1 MIVDIY
7 NEYALL
13 KSFKS
18 FLLIIL
24 ILLVRKFLNKNA
36 FKSASI
42 ILWAFLFIYLICPYQ
57 ILIKIEEFNSNNVF
71 NFILYI
77 LSYIDSILRLVS
89 KKVSYVLYPRNRYI
103 VTLIILCYVLYK
115 YIKFDKIMKDS
126 QIIHDNKCIDY
137 IKSFKL
143 KRTVSIYINNNLKT
157 PVTYGL
163 LRPKIILQPY
173 ILDDEELLKYVM
185 MHELTHIKKF
195 HILFNHIV
203 NLVAC
208 VFWCNPLLIISLK
221 YLEQDIEIYTDKQ
234 VISKL
239 GDTIETRKDYCK
251 SMFQLMSNSVKRDE
265 VSLKLNPN
273 LERMIIMKNYKKTIL
288 GTFIFVLTFLF
299 SIPVFASVVKLEKD
313 RIEVIGTEV
322 EFQSV
327 DNSDGRIHIISEEE
341 YNKLNLKDIY
351 APQLRFID
359 MSEIKT
365 INEYDKLTYKFDTSL
380 WTGSKND
387 GFIIKLLDLK
397 SSSKLLDLKSSS
409 KIEYLL
415 IVVEDGDEIYENKF
429 SSDKILKVKANPG
442 SKYTI
447 YIFNFNN
454 RKLTGDININAYKQ

>member
-18 FLLIIL
+18 LLLIIL
-24 ILLVRKFLNKNA
+24 ILLVRKYLNKNA

-42 ILWAFLFIYLICPYQ
+42 ILWALLFAYLICPYQ
-57 ILIKIEEFNSNNVF
+57 ILIKIEEFNANCIF

-126 QIIHDNKCIDY
+126 KIIHDNKSIDY

-143 KRTVSIYINNNLKT
+143 RRTVSIYINNNLKT

-163 LRPKIILQPY
+163 LKPKIILQSY
-173 ILDDEELLKYVM
+173 ILEDEGLLKYVM
-185 MHELTHIKKF
+185 MHELTHIKRF

-221 YLEQDIEIYTDKQ
+221 YLEQDIEIYTDKE
-234 VISKL
+234 VISRL
-239 GDTIETRKDYCK
+239 GDTIESRKEYCK

-288 GTFIFVLTFLF
+288 GTFIFALTFLF

-322 EFQSV
+322 ELQSV
-327 DNSDGRIHIISEEE
+327 DNSDGRIQIINEEE
-341 YNKLNLKDIY
+341 YNKLNLRDIY
-351 APQLRFID
+351 SAQLRSVD
-359 MSEIKT
+359 VDDNLRLERLGYT
-365 INEYDKLTYKFDTSL
+365 NYLFDNSNLGGT
-380 WTGSKND
+380 NYN
-387 GFIIKLLDLK
+387 GFTIKLSRLNCNGG
-397 SSSKLLDLKSSS
+397 
-409 KIEYLL
+409 I
-415 IVVEDGDEIYENKF
+415 
-429 SSDKILKVKANPG
+429 
-442 SKYTI
+442 KYTI
-447 YIFNFNN
+447 IIIESNKVVYEKEFNDNVIIKMKTLEDCKYEVLISN
-454 RKLTGDININAYKQ
+454 KSTNSLTGRISIKSYTR

>member
-1 MIVDIY
+1 MLVNIY

-18 FLLIIL
+18 LLLIIL
-24 ILLVRKFLNKNA
+24 ILIVRKFLNKNA

-42 ILWAFLFIYLICPYQ
+42 ILWALLFVYLICPYQ
-57 ILIKIEEFNSNNVF
+57 ILIKIEEFNSNSIF

-77 LSYIDSILRLVS
+77 LSYIDSILRLLA

-103 VTLIILCYVLYK
+103 VALFVMSYVLYK
-115 YIKFDKIMKDS
+115 YVNFDKTMKNS
-126 QIIHDNKCIDY
+126 KIIHDDKCLDY

-143 KRTVSIYINNNLKT
+143 RRTVSIYINNNLKT

-163 LRPKIILQPY
+163 LKPKIIMQSY
-173 ILDDEELLKYVM
+173 ILQDEELLKYVM

-203 NLVAC
+203 NFVAC

-221 YLEQDIEIYTDKQ
+221 YLEQDIEIFTDKE
-234 VISKL
+234 VISRL
-239 GDTIETRKDYCK
+239 GDTLETRKDYCK

-288 GTFIFVLTFLF
+288 GTFIFALTFLF

-327 DNSDGRIHIISEEE
+327 DNSDGRIHLISEED
-341 YNKLNLKDIY
+341 YNNLNLKDIY
-351 APQLRFID
+351 TNQLRSID
-359 MSEIKT
+359 TDEYKI
-365 INEYDKLTYKFDTSL
+365 INGYDKLTYSFDTSS
-380 WTGSKND
+380 WIGSKND
-387 GFIIKLLDLK
+387 GFTIKLSNLK
-397 SSSKLLDLKSSS
+397 SVNKVDYFIVIEEDSH
-409 KIEYLL
+409 KIY
-415 IVVEDGDEIYENKF
+415 DKQFF
-429 SSDKILKVKANPG
+429 SDTIIKVKAILG
-442 SKYTI
+442 SKYKV
-447 YIFNFNN
+447 YILNHSNSELSG
-454 RKLTGDININAYKQ
+454 RISIKSYTRQ

>member
-1 MIVDIY
+1 M
-7 NEYALL
+7 NH
-13 KSFKS
+13 
-18 FLLIIL
+18 
-24 ILLVRKFLNKNA
+24 
-36 FKSASI
+36 
-42 ILWAFLFIYLICPYQ
+42 
-57 ILIKIEEFNSNNVF
+57 
-71 NFILYI
+71 
-77 LSYIDSILRLVS
+77 S
-89 KKVSYVLYPRNRYI
+89 K
-103 VTLIILCYVLYK
+103 
-115 YIKFDKIMKDS
+115 
-126 QIIHDNKCIDY
+126 IIHDNKCIDY

-143 KRTVSIYINNNLKT
+143 RRKVSIYINNNLKT

-163 LRPKIILQPY
+163 LKPKIILQSY
-173 ILDDEELLKYVM
+173 ILEDEELLKYVM
-185 MHELTHIKKF
+185 MHELTHIKRF

-221 YLEQDIEIYTDKQ
+221 YLEQDIEIYTDKE
-234 VISKL
+234 VISRL
-239 GDTIETRKDYCK
+239 GDTIETRKDYCR
-251 SMFQLMSNSVKRDE
+251 SMFQLMRSTVKRDE

-288 GTFIFVLTFLF
+288 GTFIFALTFLF

-327 DNSDGRIHIISEEE
+327 DNSEGRIHIISEEE

-442 SKYTI
+442 SKYMI

>member
-18 FLLIIL
+18 LLLIIL
-24 ILLVRKFLNKNA
+24 ILIVRKSLNKNA

-42 ILWAFLFIYLICPYQ
+42 ILWALLFAYLICPYQ
-57 ILIKIEEFNSNNVF
+57 ILIRIEEFNSNKVF

-77 LSYIDSILRLVS
+77 LSFMDSVIRLMS
-89 KKVSYVLYPRNRYI
+89 QKASYVLYPINRYI
-103 VTLIILCYVLYK
+103 VTVIILCYVLYK

-126 QIIHDNKCIDY
+126 KIIHENKCIDY

-143 KRTVSIYINNNLKT
+143 RRTVSIYINNNLKT

-163 LRPKIILQPY
+163 LKPKIILQSY

-208 VFWCNPLLIISLK
+208 VFWCNPLLIVSLK
-221 YLEQDIEIYTDKQ
+221 YLEQDIEIFTDKE
-234 VISKL
+234 VISRL
-239 GDTIETRKDYCK
+239 GDTLKSRKDYCK
-251 SMFQLMSNSVKRDE
+251 SMFKLMSNSIKRDY

-273 LERMIIMKNYKKTIL
+273 LERMLIMKNYKKTIL
-288 GTFIFVLTFLF
+288 GSFIFALTFVF
-299 SIPVFASVVKLEKD
+299 SMPVFASVVKLEKD
-313 RIEVIGTEV
+313 RIEVIGSEV

-341 YNKLNLKDIY
+341 YSKLKLNDIYTAQLKSVNVNNNLRLGKLEYTNCLFDNSNLGGLNYNSFTLNLSDLSCNGGIKYNIIIMENNKLVYD
-351 APQLRFID
+351 
-359 MSEIKT
+359 
-365 INEYDKLTYKFDTSL
+365 NEF
-380 WTGSKND
+380 ND
-387 GFIIKLLDLK
+387 NVIIKMKTMEGCKYEVLISNK
-397 SSSKLLDLKSSS
+397 STN
-409 KIEYLL
+409 
-415 IVVEDGDEIYENKF
+415 V
-429 SSDKILKVKANPG
+429 
-442 SKYTI
+442 
-447 YIFNFNN
+447 
-454 RKLTGDININAYKQ
+454 LTGRISIKVYKE

>member
-1 MIVDIY
+1 MKVDIY

-18 FLLIIL
+18 LLLIIL
-24 ILLVRKFLNKNA
+24 ILLVRKYLNKNA

-42 ILWAFLFIYLICPYQ
+42 ILWALLFAYLICPYQ
-57 ILIKIEEFNSNNVF
+57 ILIKIEEFNSNKIF
-71 NFILYI
+71 NIILYI
-77 LSYIDSILRLVS
+77 LSYIDSILRLLS

-115 YIKFDKIMKDS
+115 YIKFDKIMNHSK
-126 QIIHDNKCIDY
+126 IIHDNKCIDY

-143 KRTVSIYINNNLKT
+143 RRKVSIYINNNLKT

-163 LRPKIILQPY
+163 LKPKIIFQSY
-173 ILDDEELLKYVM
+173 ILEDEELLKYVM
-185 MHELTHIKKF
+185 MHELTHIKRF

-221 YLEQDIEIYTDKQ
+221 YLEQDIEIYTDKE
-234 VISKL
+234 VISRL
-239 GDTIETRKDYCK
+239 GDTIETRKDYCR
-251 SMFQLMSNSVKRDE
+251 SMFQLMRSTVKRDE

-288 GTFIFVLTFLF
+288 GTFIFALTFLF

-327 DNSDGRIHIISEEE
+327 DNSEGRIHIISEEE

-415 IVVEDGDEIYENKF
+415 IVVEDSDEIYENKF

-442 SKYTI
+442 SKYMI

>member
-1 MIVDIY
+1 M
-7 NEYALL
+7 
-13 KSFKS
+13 
-18 FLLIIL
+18 
-24 ILLVRKFLNKNA
+24 
-36 FKSASI
+36 
-42 ILWAFLFIYLICPYQ
+42 WAILFIYLICPYQ
-57 ILIKIEEFNSNNVF
+57 ILIKIEEFNSNKVF

-77 LSYIDSILRLVS
+77 LSCIDSILRLLA

-103 VTLIILCYVLYK
+103 VALFILSYVLYK
-115 YIKFDKIMKDS
+115 YVKFNKIMKHS
-126 QIIHDNKCIDY
+126 KIIYDDKCLEY
-137 IKSFKL
+137 INSFKL
-143 KRTVSIYINNNLKT
+143 KRIVSIYINNNLKT

-163 LRPKIILQPY
+163 LKPKIILQSY
-173 ILDDEELLKYVM
+173 ILEDEELLKYVM

-203 NLVAC
+203 NFVAY

-221 YLEQDIEIYTDKQ
+221 YLEQDIEIYTDKE
-234 VISKL
+234 VISRL

-288 GTFIFVLTFLF
+288 GSFIFALTFLF
-299 SIPVFASVVKLEKD
+299 SMPVFASVVKLDKD

-327 DNSDGRIHIISEEE
+327 DNSDGRIQIISEEE
-341 YNKLNLKDIY
+341 FNKLKLKDIY

-365 INEYDKLTYKFDTSL
+365 INEYDKLTYKFDTGL

-397 SSSKLLDLKSSS
+397 PIS
-409 KIEYLL
+409 KIEYF
-415 IVVEDGDEIYENKF
+415 IVIEEDSHKIYDNKF
-429 SSDKILKVKANPG
+429 SSDKILKIKANSG
-442 SKYTI
+442 SKYRI
-447 YIFNFNN
+447 YIFNLNN
-454 RKLTGDININAYKQ
+454 WKLTGDININAYK

>member
-24 ILLVRKFLNKNA
+24 ILLVRKSLNKKA

-57 ILIKIEEFNSNNVF
+57 ILIKIEEFNANCIF

-126 QIIHDNKCIDY
+126 KIIHDNKSIDY

-143 KRTVSIYINNNLKT
+143 RRTVSIYINNNLKT

-163 LRPKIILQPY
+163 LKPKIILQSY
-173 ILDDEELLKYVM
+173 ILKYVM
-185 MHELTHIKKF
+185 MHELTHIKRF
-195 HILFNHIV
+195 HILCNHIV

-221 YLEQDIEIYTDKQ
+221 YLEQDIEIYTDKE
-234 VISKL
+234 VISRL
-239 GDTIETRKDYCK
+239 GDTIETRKEYCK

-288 GTFIFVLTFLF
+288 GSFIFALTFLF
-299 SIPVFASVVKLEKD
+299 SMPVFASVVKLDKD

-327 DNSDGRIHIISEEE
+327 DNSDGRIQIISEEE
-341 YNKLNLKDIY
+341 FNKLKLKDIY

-365 INEYDKLTYKFDTSL
+365 INEYDKLTYKFDTGL

-397 SSSKLLDLKSSS
+397 PIS
-409 KIEYLL
+409 KIEYF
-415 IVVEDGDEIYENKF
+415 IVIEEDSHKIYDNKF
-429 SSDKILKVKANPG
+429 SSDKILKIKANSG
-442 SKYTI
+442 SKYRI
-447 YIFNFNN
+447 YIFNLNN
-454 RKLTGDININAYKQ
+454 WKLTGDININAYK

>member
-24 ILLVRKFLNKNA
+24 ILLVRKYLNKNA

-42 ILWAFLFIYLICPYQ
+42 ILWAFLFLYLICPYQ

-126 QIIHDNKCIDY
+126 QIIHNNKCIDY

-185 MHELTHIKKF
+185 MHELTHIKRF

-208 VFWCNPLLIISLK
+208 VFWCNPLLIVSLK
-221 YLEQDIEIYTDKQ
+221 YLEQDIEIFTDKE
-234 VISKL
+234 VISRL
-239 GDTIETRKDYCK
+239 GDTLESRKGYCK
-251 SMFQLMSNSVKRDE
+251 STFQLMSNSVKRDE
-265 VSLKLNPN
+265 VTLKLNPN

-288 GTFIFVLTFLF
+288 GSFIFALTFLF

-341 YNKLNLKDIY
+341 YSKLKLNDIYTAQLKSVNVNNNLRLGKLEYTNYLFDNSNLGGLNYNGFTLNLSDLSCNGGIKYNIIIMENNKLVYDNEFKDDTIIKMKTTEGCKY
-351 APQLRFID
+351 EVLI
-359 MSEIKT
+359 SNKSINILTGEIT
-365 INEYDKLTYKFDTSL
+365 INACE
-380 WTGSKND
+380 
-387 GFIIKLLDLK
+387 
-397 SSSKLLDLKSSS
+397 
-409 KIEYLL
+409 
-415 IVVEDGDEIYENKF
+415 
-429 SSDKILKVKANPG
+429 
-442 SKYTI
+442 
-447 YIFNFNN
+447 
-454 RKLTGDININAYKQ
+454 Q

>member
-1 MIVDIY
+1 MLVNIY

-13 KSFKS
+13 NRFKS
-18 FLLIIL
+18 LLLIIL
-24 ILLVRKFLNKNA
+24 ILIVRKFLNKNA

-42 ILWAFLFIYLICPYQ
+42 ILWALLFVYLICPYQ
-57 ILIKIEEFNSNNVF
+57 ILIKIEEFNSNSIF

-77 LSYIDSILRLVS
+77 LSYIDSILRLLA

-103 VTLIILCYVLYK
+103 VALFVMSYVLYK
-115 YIKFDKIMKDS
+115 YVNFDKTMKNS
-126 QIIHDNKCIDY
+126 KIIHDDKCLDY

-143 KRTVSIYINNNLKT
+143 RRTVSIYINNNLKT

-163 LRPKIILQPY
+163 LKPKIIMQSY
-173 ILDDEELLKYVM
+173 ILQDEELLKYVM

-203 NLVAC
+203 NFVAC

-221 YLEQDIEIYTDKQ
+221 YLEQDIEIFTDKE
-234 VISKL
+234 VISRL
-239 GDTIETRKDYCK
+239 GDTLETRKDYCK

-288 GTFIFVLTFLF
+288 GTFIFALTFLF

-327 DNSDGRIHIISEEE
+327 DNSDGRIHLISEED
-341 YNKLNLKDIY
+341 YNNLNLKDIY
-351 APQLRFID
+351 TNQLRSID
-359 MSEIKT
+359 TDEYKI
-365 INEYDKLTYKFDTSL
+365 INGYDKLTYSFDTSS
-380 WTGSKND
+380 WIGSKND
-387 GFIIKLLDLK
+387 GFTIKLSNLK
-397 SSSKLLDLKSSS
+397 SVNKVDYFIVIEEDSH
-409 KIEYLL
+409 KIY
-415 IVVEDGDEIYENKF
+415 DKQFF
-429 SSDKILKVKANPG
+429 SDTIIKVKAILG
-442 SKYTI
+442 SKYKV
-447 YIFNFNN
+447 YILNHSNSELSG
-454 RKLTGDININAYKQ
+454 RISIKSYTRQ

>member
-1 MIVDIY
+1 MLVNIY

-24 ILLVRKFLNKNA
+24 ILLVRKYLNKNA
-36 FKSASI
+36 FKSATI
-42 ILWAFLFIYLICPYQ
+42 ILWAILFIYLICPYQ
-57 ILIKIEEFNSNNVF
+57 ILIKIEEFNSNKVF

-77 LSYIDSILRLVS
+77 LSCIDSILRLLA

-103 VTLIILCYVLYK
+103 VALFILSYVLYK
-115 YIKFDKIMKDS
+115 YVKFNKIMKHS
-126 QIIHDNKCIDY
+126 KIIYDDKCLEY
-137 IKSFKL
+137 INSFKL
-143 KRTVSIYINNNLKT
+143 KRIVSIYINNNLKT

-163 LRPKIILQPY
+163 LKPKIILQSY
-173 ILDDEELLKYVM
+173 ILEDEELLKYVM

-203 NLVAC
+203 NFVAC

-221 YLEQDIEIYTDKQ
+221 YLEQDIEIYTDKE
-234 VISKL
+234 VISRL
-239 GDTIETRKDYCK
+239 GDTIESRKEYCK

-288 GTFIFVLTFLF
+288 GTFIFALTFLF

-327 DNSDGRIHIISEEE
+327 DNSDGRIQIISEEE
-341 YNKLNLKDIY
+341 FNKLKLKDIY

-365 INEYDKLTYKFDTSL
+365 INEYDKLTYKFDTGL

-397 SSSKLLDLKSSS
+397 PIS
-409 KIEYLL
+409 KIEYF
-415 IVVEDGDEIYENKF
+415 IVIEEDSHKIYDNKF
-429 SSDKILKVKANPG
+429 SSDKILKIKANSG
-442 SKYTI
+442 SKYRI
-447 YIFNFNN
+447 YIFNLNN
-454 RKLTGDININAYKQ
+454 WKLTGDMNINAYK

>member
-18 FLLIIL
+18 LLLIIL
-24 ILLVRKFLNKNA
+24 ILLVRKYLNKNA
-36 FKSASI
+36 FKSATV

-57 ILIKIEEFNSNNVF
+57 ILIKIEEFNSNSIF

-77 LSYIDSILRLVS
+77 LSYIDSILRLLA
-89 KKVSYVLYPRNRYI
+89 KKVGYVLYPRNRYI
-103 VTLIILCYVLYK
+103 VTVIIFCYVLYK
-115 YIKFDKIMKDS
+115 YIKFNKVMNNSK
-126 QIIHDNKCIDY
+126 IIHDDKCLDY

-143 KRTVSIYINNNLKT
+143 RRTVSIYINNNLKT

-163 LRPKIILQPY
+163 LKPKIILQSY
-173 ILDDEELLKYVM
+173 ILEDEELLKYVM
-185 MHELTHIKKF
+185 MHELTHIKKI

-221 YLEQDIEIYTDKQ
+221 YLEQDIEIFTDKE
-234 VISKL
+234 VISRL
-239 GDTIETRKDYCK
+239 GDTLESRKDYCK
-251 SMFQLMSNSVKRDE
+251 SMFQLMSSTVKRHE

-288 GTFIFVLTFLF
+288 GSFIFALTFLF

-341 YNKLNLKDIY
+341 YSKLNLKDIY

-415 IVVEDGDEIYENKF
+415 IVVEDGDEIYKNKF

>member
-18 FLLIIL
+18 LLLIIL
-24 ILLVRKFLNKNA
+24 ILIVRKFLNRKA

-42 ILWAFLFIYLICPYQ
+42 ILWALLFAYLICPYQ
-57 ILIKIEEFNSNNVF
+57 ILIRIEEFNSNKVF

-77 LSYIDSILRLVS
+77 LSYIDSILRLLA

-103 VTLIILCYVLYK
+103 VTLIIFCYVLYK
-115 YIKFDKIMKDS
+115 YIKFNKVMNNSK
-126 QIIHDNKCIDY
+126 IIHDDQCLDY
-137 IKSFKL
+137 IKYFKL
-143 KRTVSIYINNNLKT
+143 RRTVSIYINNNLKT

-163 LRPKIILQPY
+163 LKPKIILQSY
-173 ILDDEELLKYVM
+173 ILEDEVLLKYVM

-195 HILFNHIV
+195 HILFNHIA
-203 NLVAC
+203 NIVAC

-221 YLEQDIEIYTDKQ
+221 YLEQDIEIYTDKE
-234 VISKL
+234 VISRL
-239 GDTIETRKDYCK
+239 GDTIETRKEYCK

-265 VSLKLNPN
+265 VTLKLNPN

-288 GTFIFVLTFLF
+288 GTFIFALIFLF
-299 SIPVFASVVKLEKD
+299 SMPVFASVVKLDKD

-341 YNKLNLKDIY
+341 YSKLNLKDIY

-415 IVVEDGDEIYENKF
+415 IVVEDGDEIYKNKF

>member
-18 FLLIIL
+18 LLLIIL
-24 ILLVRKFLNKNA
+24 ILIVRKSLNKNA

-42 ILWAFLFIYLICPYQ
+42 ILWALLFAYLICPYQ
-57 ILIKIEEFNSNNVF
+57 ILIRIEEFNSNKVF

-77 LSYIDSILRLVS
+77 LSYIDSVIRLMS
-89 KKVSYVLYPRNRYI
+89 QKASYVLYPINRYI
-103 VTLIILCYVLYK
+103 VTVIILCYVLYK
-115 YIKFDKIMKDS
+115 YLKFDKIMKDS
-126 QIIHDNKCIDY
+126 KIIHENKCIDY

-143 KRTVSIYINNNLKT
+143 RRTVSIYKNNNLKT

-163 LRPKIILQPY
+163 LKPKIILQSY

-203 NLVAC
+203 NIVAC
-208 VFWCNPLLIISLK
+208 VFWCNPLLIVSLK
-221 YLEQDIEIYTDKQ
+221 YLEQDIEIFTDKK
-234 VISKL
+234 VISRL

-288 GTFIFVLTFLF
+288 GSFIFALTFLC
-299 SIPVFASVVKLEKD
+299 SIPVFASVVKLDKD

-327 DNSDGRIHIISEEE
+327 DNSDGRIQIISEEE
-341 YNKLNLKDIY
+341 FNKLKLKDIY

-365 INEYDKLTYKFDTSL
+365 INEYDKLTYKFDTGL

-397 SSSKLLDLKSSS
+397 PIS
-409 KIEYLL
+409 KIEYF
-415 IVVEDGDEIYENKF
+415 IVIEEDSHKIYDNKF
-429 SSDKILKVKANPG
+429 SSDKVLKIKANSG
-442 SKYTI
+442 SKYRI
-447 YIFNFNN
+447 YIFNLNN
-454 RKLTGDININAYKQ
+454 WKLTGDININAYK

>member
-24 ILLVRKFLNKNA
+24 ILLVRKYLNKNA

-42 ILWAFLFIYLICPYQ
+42 ILWAFLFLYLICPYQ

-185 MHELTHIKKF
+185 MHELTHIKRF

-208 VFWCNPLLIISLK
+208 VFWCNSLLIISLK

-234 VISKL
+234 VISRL
-239 GDTIETRKDYCK
+239 GDTIEMRKDYCK
-251 SMFQLMSNSVKRDE
+251 SMFQLTSNSVKE
-265 VSLKLNPN
+265 
-273 LERMIIMKNYKKTIL
+273 MK
-288 GTFIFVLTFLF
+288 
-299 SIPVFASVVKLEKD
+299 
-313 RIEVIGTEV
+313 
-322 EFQSV
+322 
-327 DNSDGRIHIISEEE
+327 
-341 YNKLNLKDIY
+341 
-351 APQLRFID
+351 
-359 MSEIKT
+359 
-365 INEYDKLTYKFDTSL
+365 
-380 WTGSKND
+380 
-387 GFIIKLLDLK
+387 
-397 SSSKLLDLKSSS
+397 
-409 KIEYLL
+409 
-415 IVVEDGDEIYENKF
+415 
-429 SSDKILKVKANPG
+429 
-442 SKYTI
+442 
-447 YIFNFNN
+447 
-454 RKLTGDININAYKQ
+454 

>member
-1 MIVDIY
+1 MLVNIY

-18 FLLIIL
+18 LLLIIL
-24 ILLVRKFLNKNA
+24 ILLVRKSLNKNA

-42 ILWAFLFIYLICPYQ
+42 ILWALLFVYLICPYQ
-57 ILIKIEEFNSNNVF
+57 ILIKIEEFNSNSIF

-77 LSYIDSILRLVS
+77 LSYIDSILRLLA

-103 VTLIILCYVLYK
+103 VALFILSYVLYK
-115 YIKFDKIMKDS
+115 YVKFNKIMKHS
-126 QIIHDNKCIDY
+126 KIIYDDKCLEY
-137 IKSFKL
+137 INSFKL
-143 KRTVSIYINNNLKT
+143 KRIVSIYINNNLKT

-163 LRPKIILQPY
+163 LKPKIILQSY
-173 ILDDEELLKYVM
+173 ILEDEELLKYVM

-203 NLVAC
+203 NFVAC

-221 YLEQDIEIYTDKQ
+221 YLEQDIEIYTDKE
-234 VISKL
+234 VISRL

-288 GTFIFVLTFLF
+288 GSFIFALTFLF
-299 SIPVFASVVKLEKD
+299 SIPVFASVVKLDKD

-327 DNSDGRIHIISEEE
+327 DNSDGRIQIISEEE
-341 YNKLNLKDIY
+341 FNKLKLKDIY

-365 INEYDKLTYKFDTSL
+365 INEYDKLTYKFDTGL

-397 SSSKLLDLKSSS
+397 PIS
-409 KIEYLL
+409 KIEYF
-415 IVVEDGDEIYENKF
+415 IVIEEDSHKIYDNKF
-429 SSDKILKVKANPG
+429 SSDKILKIKANSG
-442 SKYTI
+442 SKYRI
-447 YIFNFNN
+447 YIFNLNN
-454 RKLTGDININAYKQ
+454 WKLTGDININAYK

>member
-1 MIVDIY
+1 MLVNIY

-18 FLLIIL
+18 LLLIIL
-24 ILLVRKFLNKNA
+24 ILIVRKFLNKNA

-42 ILWAFLFIYLICPYQ
+42 ILWALLFVYLICPYQ
-57 ILIKIEEFNSNNVF
+57 ILIKIEEFNSNSIF

-77 LSYIDSILRLVS
+77 LSYIDSILRLLA

-103 VTLIILCYVLYK
+103 VALFVMSYVLYK
-115 YIKFDKIMKDS
+115 YVNFDKTMKNS
-126 QIIHDNKCIDY
+126 KIIHDDKCLDY

-143 KRTVSIYINNNLKT
+143 RRTVSIYINNNLKT

-163 LRPKIILQPY
+163 LKPKIIMQSY
-173 ILDDEELLKYVM
+173 ILQDEELLKYVM

-203 NLVAC
+203 NFVAC

-221 YLEQDIEIYTDKQ
+221 YLEQDIEIFTDKE
-234 VISKL
+234 VISRL
-239 GDTIETRKDYCK
+239 GDTLETRKDYCK
-251 SMFQLMSNSVKRDE
+251 SMFQLMSSTVKRDE

-288 GTFIFVLTFLF
+288 GTFIFALTFLF
-299 SIPVFASVVKLEKD
+299 SMPVFASVVKLEKD

-341 YNKLNLKDIY
+341 YSKLKLNDIYTAQLKSVNVNNNLRLGKLEYTNYLFDNSNLGGLNYNGFALNLSDLSCNGGIKYNIIIMENNKLVYD
-351 APQLRFID
+351 
-359 MSEIKT
+359 
-365 INEYDKLTYKFDTSL
+365 NEF
-380 WTGSKND
+380 ND
-387 GFIIKLLDLK
+387 NVIIKMKKMEGCKYEVLISNK
-397 SSSKLLDLKSSS
+397 STN
-409 KIEYLL
+409 
-415 IVVEDGDEIYENKF
+415 V
-429 SSDKILKVKANPG
+429 
-442 SKYTI
+442 
-447 YIFNFNN
+447 
-454 RKLTGDININAYKQ
+454 LTGRISIKVYKE

>member
-1 MIVDIY
+1 MLVNIY

-24 ILLVRKFLNKNA
+24 ILLVRKYLNKNA
-36 FKSASI
+36 FKSATI
-42 ILWAFLFIYLICPYQ
+42 ILWAILFIYLICPYQ
-57 ILIKIEEFNSNNVF
+57 ILIKIEEFNSNKVF

-77 LSYIDSILRLVS
+77 LSCIDSILRLLA

-103 VTLIILCYVLYK
+103 VALFILSYVLYK
-115 YIKFDKIMKDS
+115 YVKFNKIMKHS
-126 QIIHDNKCIDY
+126 KIIHDDKCLEY
-137 IKSFKL
+137 INSFKL
-143 KRTVSIYINNNLKT
+143 KRIVSIYINNNLKT

-163 LRPKIILQPY
+163 LKPKIILQSY
-173 ILDDEELLKYVM
+173 ILEDEELLKYVM

-203 NLVAC
+203 NFVAC

-221 YLEQDIEIYTDKQ
+221 YLEQDIEIYTDKE
-234 VISKL
+234 VISRL

-288 GTFIFVLTFLF
+288 GSFIFALTFLF

-327 DNSDGRIHIISEEE
+327 DNSDGRIQIISEEE
-341 YNKLNLKDIY
+341 FNKLKLKDIY

-365 INEYDKLTYKFDTSL
+365 INEYDKLTYKFDTGL

-397 SSSKLLDLKSSS
+397 PIS
-409 KIEYLL
+409 KIEYF
-415 IVVEDGDEIYENKF
+415 IVIEEDSYKIYDNKF
-429 SSDKILKVKANPG
+429 SSDKVLKIKANSG
-442 SKYTI
+442 SKYRI
-447 YIFNFNN
+447 YIFNLNN
-454 RKLTGDININAYKQ
+454 WKLTGDININAYK

>member
-18 FLLIIL
+18 LLLIIL
-24 ILLVRKFLNKNA
+24 ILLVRKYLNKNA

-42 ILWAFLFIYLICPYQ
+42 ILWALLFAYLICPYQ
-57 ILIKIEEFNSNNVF
+57 ILIKIEEFNANCIF

-126 QIIHDNKCIDY
+126 KIIHDNKSIDY

-143 KRTVSIYINNNLKT
+143 RRTVSIYINNNLKT

-163 LRPKIILQPY
+163 LKPKIILQSY
-173 ILDDEELLKYVM
+173 ILEDEGLLKYVM
-185 MHELTHIKKF
+185 MHELTHIKRF

-221 YLEQDIEIYTDKQ
+221 YLEQDIEIYTDKE
-234 VISKL
+234 VISRL
-239 GDTIETRKDYCK
+239 GDTIESRKEYCK

-288 GTFIFVLTFLF
+288 GTFIFALTFLF

-327 DNSDGRIHIISEEE
+327 DNSDGRIHLISEED
-341 YNKLNLKDIY
+341 YNNLNLKDIY
-351 APQLRFID
+351 TNQLRSID
-359 MSEIKT
+359 TDEYKI
-365 INEYDKLTYKFDTSL
+365 INGYDKLTYSFDTSS
-380 WTGSKND
+380 WIGSKND
-387 GFIIKLLDLK
+387 GFTIKLSNLK
-397 SSSKLLDLKSSS
+397 SVNKVDYFIVIEEDSH
-409 KIEYLL
+409 KIY
-415 IVVEDGDEIYENKF
+415 DKQFF
-429 SSDKILKVKANPG
+429 SDTIIKVKAILG
-442 SKYTI
+442 SKYKV
-447 YIFNFNN
+447 YILNHSNSELSG
-454 RKLTGDININAYKQ
+454 RISIKSYTRQ

>member
-1 MIVDIY
+1 MLVNIY

-18 FLLIIL
+18 LLLIIL
-24 ILLVRKFLNKNA
+24 ILIVRKFLNKNA

-42 ILWAFLFIYLICPYQ
+42 ILWALLFVYLICPYQ
-57 ILIKIEEFNSNNVF
+57 ILIKIEEFNSNSIF

-77 LSYIDSILRLVS
+77 LSYIDSILRLLA

-103 VTLIILCYVLYK
+103 VALFVMSYVLYK
-115 YIKFDKIMKDS
+115 YVNFDKTMKNS
-126 QIIHDNKCIDY
+126 KIIHDDKCLDY

-143 KRTVSIYINNNLKT
+143 RRTVSIYINNNLKT

-163 LRPKIILQPY
+163 LKPKIIMQSY
-173 ILDDEELLKYVM
+173 ILQDEELLKYVM

-203 NLVAC
+203 NFVAC

-221 YLEQDIEIYTDKQ
+221 YLEQDIEIFTDKE
-234 VISKL
+234 VISRL
-239 GDTIETRKDYCK
+239 GDTLETRKDYCK
-251 SMFQLMSNSVKRDE
+251 SMFQLMSSTVKRDE

-288 GTFIFVLTFLF
+288 GTFIFALTFLF
-299 SIPVFASVVKLEKD
+299 SMPVFASVVKLEKD

-327 DNSDGRIHIISEEE
+327 DNSDGRIQIISEEE
-341 YNKLNLKDIY
+341 FNKLKLKDIY

-365 INEYDKLTYKFDTSL
+365 INEYDKLTYKFDTGL

-397 SSSKLLDLKSSS
+397 PIS
-409 KIEYLL
+409 KIEYF
-415 IVVEDGDEIYENKF
+415 IVIEEDSHKIYDNKF
-429 SSDKILKVKANPG
+429 SSDKILKIKANSG
-442 SKYTI
+442 SKYRI
-447 YIFNFNN
+447 YIFNLNN
-454 RKLTGDININAYKQ
+454 WKLTGDININTYK

>member
-18 FLLIIL
+18 LLLIIL
-24 ILLVRKFLNKNA
+24 ILLIRKFLNKNA

-42 ILWAFLFIYLICPYQ
+42 ILWALLFAYLICPYQ
-57 ILIKIEEFNSNNVF
+57 ILIRIEEFNSNKVF

-77 LSYIDSILRLVS
+77 LSYIDSVIRLMS
-89 KKVSYVLYPRNRYI
+89 QKASYVLYPINRYI
-103 VTLIILCYVLYK
+103 VTVIILCYVLYK

-126 QIIHDNKCIDY
+126 KIIHENKCIDY

-143 KRTVSIYINNNLKT
+143 RRTVSIYINNNLKT

-163 LRPKIILQPY
+163 LKPKIILQSY
-173 ILDDEELLKYVM
+173 ILEDEELLKYVM
-185 MHELTHIKKF
+185 MHELTHIKKI

-221 YLEQDIEIYTDKQ
+221 YLEQDIEIFTDKE
-234 VISKL
+234 VISRL
-239 GDTIETRKDYCK
+239 GDTLESRKDYCK
-251 SMFQLMSNSVKRDE
+251 SMFQLMSSTVKRHE

-288 GTFIFVLTFLF
+288 GSFIFALTFLF
-299 SIPVFASVVKLEKD
+299 SIPVFASVIKLEKD

-341 YNKLNLKDIY
+341 YSKLKLNDIY
-351 APQLRFID
+351 TAQLKSVNVNNNLRLG
-359 MSEIKT
+359 KL
-365 INEYDKLTYKFDTSL
+365 EYTNYLFDNSNWGGT
-380 WTGSKND
+380 NYN
-387 GFIIKLLDLK
+387 GFTIKLSGLNCNGG
-397 SSSKLLDLKSSS
+397 
-409 KIEYLL
+409 I
-415 IVVEDGDEIYENKF
+415 
-429 SSDKILKVKANPG
+429 
-442 SKYTI
+442 KYTI
-447 YIFNFNN
+447 IIIESNKVVYEKEFNDNVIIKMKTLEDCKYEVLISN
-454 RKLTGDININAYKQ
+454 KSTNSLTGRISIKSYTR

>member
-1 MIVDIY
+1 MLVNIY

-24 ILLVRKFLNKNA
+24 ILLVRKYLNKNA
-36 FKSASI
+36 FKSATI
-42 ILWAFLFIYLICPYQ
+42 ILWAILFIYLICPYQ
-57 ILIKIEEFNSNNVF
+57 ILIKIEEFNSNKVF

-77 LSYIDSILRLVS
+77 LSCIDSILRLLA

-103 VTLIILCYVLYK
+103 VALFILSYVLYK
-115 YIKFDKIMKDS
+115 YVKFNKIMKHS
-126 QIIHDNKCIDY
+126 KIIYDDKCLEY
-137 IKSFKL
+137 INSFKL
-143 KRTVSIYINNNLKT
+143 KRIVSIYINNNLKT

-163 LRPKIILQPY
+163 LKPKIILQSY
-173 ILDDEELLKYVM
+173 ILEDEELLKYVM

-203 NLVAC
+203 NFVAC

-221 YLEQDIEIYTDKQ
+221 YLEQDIEIYTDKE
-234 VISKL
+234 VISRL

-288 GTFIFVLTFLF
+288 GSFIFALTFLF
-299 SIPVFASVVKLEKD
+299 SIPVFASVVKLDKD

-327 DNSDGRIHIISEEE
+327 DNSDGRIQIISEEE
-341 YNKLNLKDIY
+341 FNKLKLKDIY

-365 INEYDKLTYKFDTSL
+365 INEYDKLTYKFDTGL

-397 SSSKLLDLKSSS
+397 PIS
-409 KIEYLL
+409 KIEYF
-415 IVVEDGDEIYENKF
+415 IVIEEDSHKIYDNKF
-429 SSDKILKVKANPG
+429 SSDKILKIKANSG
-442 SKYTI
+442 SKYRI
-447 YIFNFNN
+447 YIFNLNN
-454 RKLTGDININAYKQ
+454 WKLTGDININAYK